1 MVAHP
6 VTQVIGEQAIVDIL
20 DLSKVAWT
28 CWGCTNANS
37 GLGLRMV
44 KELDLQLALGMNER
58 RKTGSLPVYDII
70 YRWVGSSNLG
80 QTQS

>member
-6 VTQVIGEQAIVDIL
+6 VMQVIGEQALVDIL
-20 DLSKVAWT
+20 DLPGPAGGVST
-28 CWGCTNANS
+28 PSS

-58 RKTGSLPVYDII
+58 K
-70 YRWVGSSNLG
+70 
-80 QTQS
+80 

>member
-1 MVAHP
+1 MVYAGMVAHP

-28 CWGCTNANS
+28 CRGCTNTSN

-44 KELDLQLALGMNER
+44 KELDLKMYKL
-58 RKTGSLPVYDII
+58 LPHPVQ
-70 YRWVGSSNLG
+70 GFHS
-80 QTQS
+80 

>member
-20 DLSKVAWT
+20 DLSKVTWT
-28 CWGCTNANS
+28 CWGCTNTSS

-44 KELDLQLALGMNER
+44 KDSDL
-58 RKTGSLPVYDII
+58 
-70 YRWVGSSNLG
+70 
-80 QTQS
+80 